1 MLKKVFLFT
10 LIFLTST
17 SSFTYSKMLS
27 IPELPN
33 QSEEEIIAIVTT
45 KDKASK
51 KQIDQLLSTYKGIE
65 IRQIYSFAL
74 QGFSVK
80 GKRGQVE
87 LLTKH
92 RMVETVS
99 EVASYKTELK
109 DSVPFIGGTTI
120 RGYYDEQNRRLTG
133 KGVKVGV
140 IDTGI
145 DYRHPDLQRSYKG
158 GRDLVDGDL
167 DPMETRNAGEL
178 STMHGTHVAGIIAA
192 NGKLKGVAPEAEI
205 YAYRA
210 LGPGGFGNTEQ
221 VIAAID
227 YAIQDKVD
235 VLNLSLGNS
244 VNGPDLPISIA
255 LNNAVEHGIV
265 AVTSNGNSGPNVWTV
280 GSPGTADK
288 AISVGASTPPLQLPF
303 LKAGLGAFSKKISV
317 HPIEGSKSWDFPFTE
332 EIVDAG
338 NGAVNELKN
347 AKEKIALVKRGGLTF
362 YEKIQNAKKAGAKGI
377 IIYNNTKGNFF
388 GQTPKKIDIPAV
400 SISKEAGVELLAGIK
415 RDGRV
420 QVKSFFQKTSDQI
433 ASFSSRG
440 PVTVTWDIKPDVVAP
455 GVAIDSTVPNGYIS
469 MQGTSMSAPHV
480 AGACALL
487 KQAHPDWTPEQFKSA
502 LMTTAKQLKD
512 DNGEYY
518 RTFEQGGGRIQIDKA
533 VQADTF
539 FYPSSLSFGMY
550 EKAKGND
557 EHRRKFVIQN
567 TSQKTKNYS
576 FKIPKKE
583 EGLTWNLPIAF
594 KLLPGEKKEVKVGLH
609 INPSLLIKGLYDG
622 YLEVNEGATSLHLPY
637 LYVKEEPDYPRVMG
651 FDIGVGDHKDS
662 LRYEMYLPGGADEM
676 GIALYDADTY
686 RFIGFLDLSKKV
698 HRGMITKE
706 LEKNNLPPTG
716 VYHAIIFAKKAG
728 KEDRIDTLIEIP

>member
-1 MLKKVFLFT
+1 
-10 LIFLTST
+10 
-17 SSFTYSKMLS
+17 MLS
-27 IPELPN
+27 IPNLPT

-45 KDKASK
+45 KERNSK
-51 KQIDQLLSTYKGIE
+51 KQIDQLLSTYNGLE
-65 IRQIYSFAL
+65 VRQVYSFAL

-80 GKRGQVE
+80 GKRAQVE
-87 LLTKH
+87 QLAKH
-92 RMVETVS
+92 RSVETVS
-99 EVASYKTELK
+99 EVASYYTELK
-109 DSVPFIGGTTI
+109 DSVPFIGGNAI
-120 RGYYDEQNRRLTG
+120 RGYYDAQNRRLTG

-145 DYRHPDLQRSYKG
+145 DYMHPDLQRSYKG

-167 DPMETRNAGEL
+167 DPMETKNAGDL
-178 STMHGTHVAGIIAA
+178 STQHGTHVAGIIAA
-192 NGKLKGVAPEAEI
+192 NGKLMGVAPEAEI

-235 VLNLSLGNS
+235 VLNMSLGNS

-255 LNNAVEHGIV
+255 LNNAVDQGII

-303 LKAGLGAFSKKISV
+303 MKAGIGAYSKKINV
-317 HPIEGSKSWDFPFTE
+317 HPIEGSKSWEFPFTE
-332 EIVDAG
+332 DIVDGG
-338 NGAVNELKN
+338 NGAENELRK
-347 AKEKIALVKRGGLTF
+347 AKQKIVLVKRGGLTF

-388 GQTPKKIDIPAV
+388 GQTPKKVDISAV
-400 SISKEAGVELLAGIK
+400 SISKEDGVGLLALLK
-415 RDGRV
+415 RDGKV

-440 PVTVTWDIKPDVVAP
+440 PVTVTWNIKPDVVAP
-455 GVAIDSTVPNGYIS
+455 GVSIDSTVPNGYIS

-487 KQAHPDWTPEQFKSA
+487 KQAHPDWKPEQFKSA
-502 LMTTAKQLKD
+502 LMTTAKQLKND
-512 DNGEYY
+512 HGDFY

-533 VQADTF
+533 VRADTF

-550 EKAKGND
+550 ENAKGND
-557 EHRRKFVIQN
+557 EHRRKLVVQN
-567 TSQKTKNYS
+567 SSRKTKFYS

-583 EGLTWNLPIAF
+583 IGLTWNLPITF
-594 KLLPGEKKEVKVGLH
+594 KLLPGEKKEVNVGLH
-609 INPSLLIKGLYDG
+609 IDQSELKKGIYDG
-622 YLEVNEGATSLHLPY
+622 YLEVKEGATSLHLPY

-651 FDIGVGDHKDS
+651 FEIGAGDHKDS

-686 RFIGFLDLSKKV
+686 RFIGFLDSSKKL
-698 HRGMITKE
+698 HRGMISKE
-706 LEKNNLPPTG
+706 IEKKQLPPTG
-716 VYHAIIFAKKAG
+716 VYHAIIFAKKAD
-728 KEDRIDTLIEIP
+728 KEDRIETLIEIP